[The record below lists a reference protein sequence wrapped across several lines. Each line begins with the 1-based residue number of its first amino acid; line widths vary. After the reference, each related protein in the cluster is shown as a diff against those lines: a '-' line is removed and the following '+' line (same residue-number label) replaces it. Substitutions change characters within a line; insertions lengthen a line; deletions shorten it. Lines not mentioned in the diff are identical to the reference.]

1 MYLIGPILQALST
14 NIWLFIGARFLTGA
28 LGGSLTI
35 SYAYVADIFPPLD
48 CPKYQSELGA
58 AVSVAYVIGPLIGSV
73 LVNIHINFPLYF
85 SGGVTF
91 IFLIFA
97 IFLLKDPKQL
107 KKTAINDVEL
117 KDIPPEVKIE
127 VENNEKNMESN
138 DEKDVVVDVKKD
150 VDNENNLENNVQKD
164 EKMLVND
171 ENTKKKIEEVESR
184 LSTISNRGINN
195 DVVVYEENVRAS
207 KIKQLDKSKIE
218 YKPQAIKYFIFVYV
232 YLLIYLDNVNYYMF
246 YINCR
251 YYCI

>member
-73 LVNIHINFPLYF
+73 LVNIHLNFPLYF

-97 IFLLKDPKQL
+97 IFLLKDPKQFK
-107 KKTAINDVEL
+107 KKTINDVEL
-117 KDIPPEVKIE
+117 KDIQPEVKIE
-127 VENNEKNMESN
+127 VDNNEKNMESN
-138 DEKDVVVDVKKD
+138 DEKDAVDVKKD
-150 VDNENNLENNVQKD
+150 IDNENNLENNAQKD

-171 ENTKKKIEEVESR
+171 EDTKKKMEEVESR
-184 LSTISNRGINN
+184 LSAISNRGINN

-207 KIKQLDKSKIE
+207 KIKQLDNSKTE
-218 YKPQAIKYFIFVYV
+218 YKAQTIKHFIFVYV
-232 YLLIYLDNVNYYMF
+232 YL
-246 YINCR
+246 
-251 YYCI
+251 